1 MKFED
6 NLKRMEEIA
15 ALLRDNNT
23 SLEESLELFEEG
35 MILSKKLESGLEN
48 AKRKIEIV
56 KMRNDNDDEIE
67 IEKMSEP
74 LNK

>member
-15 ALLRDNNT
+15 ALLRDSNT
-23 SLEESLELFEEG
+23 SLEESLALFEEG
-35 MILSKKLESGLEN
+35 MKLSKKLESGLEA

-56 KMRNDNDDEIE
+56 KMNNDDDQEIE
-67 IEKMSEP
+67 IVEMDDP
-74 LNK
+74 LDK

>member
-23 SLEESLELFEEG
+23 SLEESLTLFEEG
-35 MILSKKLESGLEN
+35 MKLSKKLENGLEE

-56 KMRNDNDDEIE
+56 KMKSDNDDEIE
-67 IEKMSEP
+67 IEGMIDP
-74 LNK
+74 LEK

>member
-23 SLEESLELFEEG
+23 SLEESLALFEEG
-35 MILSKKLESGLEN
+35 MKLSKKLESGLED

-56 KMRNDNDDEIE
+56 KMKNDNDDEIE
-67 IEKMSEP
+67 IEEMLDPVDK
-74 LNK
+74 